1 MEGEEMEAVRSTARL
16 AEPGSFDFEARGIT
30 TEIPRAEVED
40 ALRSDTPPELFL
52 DVARPGEDE
61 LHTVLVSWDRSDLER
76 LLDSSSGGTVTLAF
90 DREEL
95 AGAIDPEVEAQ
106 GIREKA
112 LVLTVFAATA
122 AGMAGHASAMPTREP
137 GDAATVT
144 ATDSATAMVTDAS
157 GGYAATDVTASE
169 RGSDFVTDVSSAAP
183 GSVIASDRG
192 VAPTDQASGE
202 AAAADYAAGQAAAA
216 GDRGS
221 DFVTDVSSA
230 APGSVIASDRG
241 IAPATDTGQAPAA
254 DRGSDFVTD
263 VSSGAPGSV
272 IASDRGIAPVGDTSS
287 GVQGTSISAGDE
299 GGISMPEAAAGAAV
313 AGGLALL
320 IAGAGFAAAGQR
332 RRHRPGTA

>member
-30 TEIPRAEVED
+30 AEIPRAEVED
-40 ALRSDTPPELFL
+40 ALQSDTPPELFL

-61 LHTVLVSWDRSDLER
+61 LHTVLVSWDRGDLER

-122 AGMAGHASAMPTREP
+122 AGLASQASGMPTREP
-137 GDAATVT
+137 GDAATVA
-144 ATDSATAMVTDAS
+144 ATDSATTMVTDAS
-157 GGYAATDVTASE
+157 GGYAAAGVTASE

-192 VAPTDQASGE
+192 VAPV
-202 AAAADYAAGQAAAA
+202 ADTGQAVAS
-216 GDRGS
+216 DRGS
-221 DFVTDVSSA
+221 EFVTDVSSAAPGDAIVSDRGVAPVSDTGQTVPADRGSEFVTDVSSA

-241 IAPATDTGQAPAA
+241 
-254 DRGSDFVTD
+254 V
-263 VSSGAPGSV
+263 V
-272 IASDRGIAPVGDTSS
+272 PVGDTSS

-299 GGISMPEAAAGAAV
+299 GGISMPDAAAGAAV

-320 IAGAGFAAAGQR
+320 IAGAGFAVSGQR